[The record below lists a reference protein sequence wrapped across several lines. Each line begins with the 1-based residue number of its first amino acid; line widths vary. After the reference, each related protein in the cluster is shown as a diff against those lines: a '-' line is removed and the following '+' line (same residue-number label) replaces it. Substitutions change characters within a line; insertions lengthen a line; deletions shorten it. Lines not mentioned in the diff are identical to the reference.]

1 MMKTTVI
8 EDAKSYAKAQ
18 SLDKKNKD
26 VALYIIHCSRT
37 GNFYIDTNGLI
48 RLWEQLIGCY
58 VNGAYTA
65 ENSHS

>member
-1 MMKTTVI
+1 MMKTTII

-26 VALYIIHCSRT
+26 VAMYIIQCNRT
-37 GNFYIDTNGLI
+37 GSFYVDTDSLI
-48 RLWEQLIGCY
+48 RLWEQLVGWY